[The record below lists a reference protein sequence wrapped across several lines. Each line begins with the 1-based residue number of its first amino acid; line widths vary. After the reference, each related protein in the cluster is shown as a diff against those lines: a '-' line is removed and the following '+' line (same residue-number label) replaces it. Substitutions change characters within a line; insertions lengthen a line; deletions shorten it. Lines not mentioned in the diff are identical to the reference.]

1 MPTRRVGKRESSVG
15 RPTSLLSHGS
25 TSVYDRLVPGRVALL
40 HGTSSSGKTT
50 VARAVQALSQESWLR
65 LGIDAF
71 WTAIDERWL
80 EHGPRASEGFL
91 WRAGGGGGAGWRW
104 EGGRA

>member
-15 RPTSLLSHGS
+15 RTTSLLSDGS
-25 TSVYDRLVPGRVALL
+25 TSVYDRLVPGRVVLL

-50 VARAVQALSQESWLR
+50 VARAVQALSQEPWLR

-71 WTAIDERWL
+71 WTAIDERGNGDWSL
-80 EHGPRASEGFL
+80 GVGGFL
-91 WRAGGGGGAGWRW
+91 SRDC
-104 EGGRA
+104 GRRCGRPA